1 MQLYLACGPEDDVP
15 RHVTPVRAAYR
26 LDGDGALCALSL
38 PRQMQGGLLLLTAYA
53 GRCGEHTAQALT
65 QECRRRRYSGVVVP
79 FPAPALARA
88 LSRPLCRAGLEL
100 WLHERDAPAAPGCW
114 VLVNTAQPRGSL
126 QDRLTRAVRAYGPE
140 RIVLDAQR
148 LRMDFPLPCPD
159 GEGAYLTAAQLCR
172 LQAGRTVFY
181 SKELG
186 VRYFTYRQGSA
197 SRFVLLDDG
206 DTLRRKLALGA
217 QLGITR
223 GLLTMPECGDVLAEV
238 LASV

>member
-26 LDGDGALCALSL
+26 LDDEGALCALSL

-88 LSRPLCRAGLEL
+88 LSRPLYRAGLEL

-172 LQAGRTVFY
+172 LRAGRTVFY

-197 SRFVLLDDG
+197 RRFVLLDDG

>member
-15 RHVTPVRAAYR
+15 RHVTPVRADYR

-53 GRCGEHTAQALT
+53 GRCGDRTAQALT

-88 LSRPLCRAGLEL
+88 LSRPLYRAGLEL

-126 QDRLTRAVRAYGPE
+126 QDRLTRAVRAFGQHLTDGHV
-140 RIVLDAQR
+140 RVR
-148 LRMDFPLPCPD
+148 LH
-159 GEGAYLTAAQLCR
+159 Q
-172 LQAGRTVFY
+172 QAR
-181 SKELG
+181 
-186 VRYFTYRQGSA
+186 A
-197 SRFVLLDDG
+197 
-206 DTLRRKLALGA
+206 
-217 QLGITR
+217 
-223 GLLTMPECGDVLAEV
+223 VLARAGDRQTDGAGGRKRQDRPLDR
-238 LASV
+238 LAFLEREHDRVSGCSHL